1 MEERFSRVRSA
12 KDIAI
17 SVVLLAAGI
26 GLIVTPDSVPLNITG
41 YTLGVA
47 GLILFFLMKTS
58 YRDSETGEV
67 MKKTEKYFPAS
78 RSESILKALST
89 DPQSLDLKEENKG
102 NGLKVDT
109 YFNTKTGHVFT
120 QLFEYIPYKY
130 EPCSPVYSYD
140 ISKAEKLI
148 K

>member
-1 MEERFSRVRSA
+1 METRFSRIRSA
-12 KDIAI
+12 KDIVI
-17 SVVLLAAGI
+17 SVVLLAAGVACI
-26 GLIVTPDSVPLNITG
+26 LVPSSVPVNITG
-41 YTLGVA
+41 YTLAIA
-47 GLILFFLMKTS
+47 GIVLFFVMKTAF
-58 YRDSETGEV
+58 RDAETGET

-78 RSESILKALST
+78 KSDSVLKALST
-89 DPQSLDLKEENKG
+89 DPDSLDLSEENKG

-109 YFNTKTGHVFT
+109 YYSTKTGHVFT

-140 ISKAEKLI
+140 ISKAGKLI

>member
-47 GLILFFLMKTS
+47 GLILFFVMKTS

-78 RSESILKALST
+78 RSE
-89 DPQSLDLKEENKG
+89 
-102 NGLKVDT
+102 
-109 YFNTKTGHVFT
+109 
-120 QLFEYIPYKY
+120 EYIPYKY